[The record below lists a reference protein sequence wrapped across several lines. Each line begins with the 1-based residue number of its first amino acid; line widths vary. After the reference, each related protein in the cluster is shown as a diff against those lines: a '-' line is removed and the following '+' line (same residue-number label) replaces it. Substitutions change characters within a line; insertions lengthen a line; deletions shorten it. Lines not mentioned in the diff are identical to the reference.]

1 VVDLD
6 EEEKIISLID
16 QWEGKELP
24 VRFGAVFLRMAYAKL
39 VPWIVHVPK
48 GQT

>member
-6 EEEKIISLID
+6 DEEKIIRLID

-24 VRFGAVFLRMAYAKL
+24 TRFGASFLRAAYAK
-39 VPWIVHVPK
+39 VIPWLVHVPK
-48 GQT
+48 AQA